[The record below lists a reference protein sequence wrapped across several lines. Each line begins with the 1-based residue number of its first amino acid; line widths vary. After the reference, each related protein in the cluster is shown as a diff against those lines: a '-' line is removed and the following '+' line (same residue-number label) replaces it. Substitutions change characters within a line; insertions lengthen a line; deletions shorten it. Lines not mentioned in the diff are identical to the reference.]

1 MMEVYVSE
9 QRKEPLVPIREKYM
23 LTLKESAAYFNIN
36 EKRIRRVLEDHPGE
50 LGLFNGTKVLI
61 NRGKFEEFLDG
72 TSAI

>member
-1 MMEVYVSE
+1 MEVYVPELQKE
-9 QRKEPLVPIREKYM
+9 QLVPIKEKYM

-36 EKRIRRVLEDHPGE
+36 EKRIRRLLDDHPGE

-61 NRGKFEEFLDG
+61 NRAKFEEFRDG

>member
-1 MMEVYVSE
+1 MEVYVPE
-9 QRKEPLVPIREKYM
+9 QQKEQLVPIKEKYM

-36 EKRIRRVLEDHPGE
+36 EKRIGRLLDDHPGE

-61 NRGKFEEFLDG
+61 NRAKFEEFLDG

>member
-1 MMEVYVSE
+1 MEVYVPELQKE
-9 QRKEPLVPIREKYM
+9 QLVPIKEKYM

-36 EKRIRRVLEDHPGE
+36 EKRIRRLLDDHPGE

-61 NRGKFEEFLDG
+61 NRAKFEEFLDG

>member
-1 MMEVYVSE
+1 MEVYEPELQKE
-9 QRKEPLVPIREKYM
+9 QLVPIKEKYM

-36 EKRIRRVLEDHPGE
+36 EKRIRRLLDDHPGE

-61 NRGKFEEFLDG
+61 NRAKFEEFLDG